1 MIKFFRRIRQNLIS
15 ENRFRNYLLYAIGE
29 IILVVIGILI
39 ALSINN
45 WNEIRKQRLQEKDYY
60 CKLLEDLNQDVIQ
73 IEQHIEANKQR
84 ILSSNKLIQLL
95 QQPQPSQAEVI
106 LTMRNAVAETTFTFK
121 PSLAAFEDLKS
132 SGNLSL
138 LTDLELKDKL
148 IDYYTS
154 IEGYIDVIDII
165 SDKTIDAF
173 FNPQKDFREIGWQ
186 YIPAVFES
194 IDTSIVD
201 IKALETKNYPSDKL
215 KNQLLS
221 DAVLYLGTGAR
232 KNEIYQ
238 IMASEIKR
246 MQKTLNNKCDTKYD

>member
-1 MIKFFRRIRQNLIS
+1 MIKFFRRVRQKLLS
-15 ENRFRNYLLYAIGE
+15 ENRYNKYILYAIGE

-45 WNEIRKQRLQEKDYY
+45 WNETRKQRIQEKDYY

-73 IEQHIEANKQR
+73 IEQHLVANEHR
-84 ILSSNKLIQLL
+84 ILSSNKLIYLL

-106 LTMRNAVAETTFTFK
+106 LTMRDAVAKTTFTFK

-132 SGNLSL
+132 SGNLGL
-138 LTDLELKDKL
+138 LTDLDLKNKL

-154 IEGYIDVIDII
+154 IEGYIDVTDII

-173 FNPQKDFREIGWQ
+173 FNPEKDFKEIGWQ
-186 YIPAVFES
+186 YIPTVFKS
-194 IDTSIVD
+194 IDSNIVD
-201 IKALETKNYPSDKL
+201 IKALETKNFPTERL
-215 KNQLLS
+215 RNQLLS
-221 DAVLYLGTGAR
+221 DAILYLGTGAR

-238 IMASEIKR
+238 IMASEIKE
-246 MQKTLNNKCDTKYD
+246 MQKTLINKCDTNYD